1 MLEDDLRQRKT
12 EFEENNSRVQT
23 ELKQALAEQQ
33 KTQVTMTKRCD
44 DALERAKVA
53 EDKLTTLEKS

>member
-23 ELKQALAEQQ
+23 ELKQALTEQQ